1 MCDDTKQYRLK
12 LLGAD
17 VNDPRREPKTV
28 ILSVILERSCPFTV
42 DKQNTFMTSFASEVS
57 E

>member
-28 ILSVILERSCPFTV
+28 ILSVILKSLPKKGLV
-42 DKQNTFMTSFASEVS
+42 LSL
-57 E
+57 